1 MSQNSAD
8 SSTGNNSKNIPK
20 VVSDHADRL
29 MDGLFAD
36 IEELLSGDLSKQHKS
51 QPAAIA
57 AAPPHRP
64 VKNPNLQPVTAGG
77 MAEYPQPPVAAA
89 APIANSASPPS
100 GTWKKIL
107 IGLGLMAAVAGGG
120 IWWLAKE
127 NRINFHWLTK
137 PDVASDASKSD
148 IQFAD
153 YLRRALGKIDGN
165 STPSPAANQ
174 VTIPNPPT
182 ALVATAPAIRLEPPI
197 VPATV
202 ITPSA
207 VVTVPEVSADSSFNK
222 VLTGNPPRA
231 EFIIEGKTQQL
242 AAGDKIGKSGWVLTP
257 VISALDNEVIIKR
270 NGELRTL
277 KAGQPFKF

>member
-36 IEELLSGDLSKQHKS
+36 IEELLSGDLSKHHKS

-57 AAPPHRP
+57 AAPPTRP
-64 VKNPNLQPVTAGG
+64 VKSPDLQPVAPGSI
-77 MAEYPQPPVAAA
+77 AEYPQPPVTAASA
-89 APIANSASPPS
+89 IASSPSPAK

-107 IGLGLMAAVAGGG
+107 IGLGLTAAVAGGG

-127 NRINFHWLTK
+127 HRLNFNWLTR
-137 PDVASDASKSD
+137 PEVGSDASKSD

-165 STPSPAANQ
+165 STPSPAAANQ

-182 ALVATAPAIRLEPPI
+182 APVATAPAIGLEPPI
-197 VPATV
+197 VPAAV

-207 VVTVPEVSADSSFNK
+207 VATVPAVSADSSFNK

-277 KAGQPFKF
+277 KAGQKF